1 MTLHNKQTHDGGS
14 LLMQFTLTSAAVQS
28 HTAGLLRDGL
38 RLKDYGKSCPTST
51 LLAVLFTACSRLTSL
66 FAACNHLRRAPS
78 HETVRK
84 ALHANLPALDSL
96 ERRLNRTLGH
106 TISRPLRRCL
116 RRRRQRVAIDLHLR
130 PYHGQPAASPD
141 ELVRGQPK
149 SGTTHFHAYA
159 TAYLVLQGQRF
170 TLALTYVR
178 DGEKMPVVLKRLLR
192 LCARGGVRPALL
204 LLHRGFWSV
213 GVIRYLQ
220 AARCPFLMPVVT
232 RGKKAGKPGGPSG
245 TRVFQGW
252 EKGGFDEYT
261 LKETGKKGKKAR
273 VGICVHVRN
282 RMGRR
287 GKTGRER
294 LVYAYWGWQ
303 PRRPLAVSDLYRLR
317 FGIETSYRQLGE
329 AKAKTCTRSP
339 QVRLFLVAVA
349 LLLRNVWVWLH
360 HEVLSSPRR
369 GRREYNLGRLRFKT
383 LLAFLQREA
392 ERAFGVVDHVLTE
405 RDVPIGF
412 TSTRQRSAA

>member
-1 MTLHNKQTHDGGS
+1 
-14 LLMQFTLTSAAVQS
+14 MQSTLTSSAVQS

-66 FAACNHLRRAPS
+66 FAACNHLRHAPS

-84 ALHANLPALDSL
+84 ALHANLPGLVSL
-96 ERRLNRTLGH
+96 ERRLNATLGY
-106 TISRPLRRCL
+106 TISRSLRRCL

-130 PYHGQPAASPD
+130 PYHGQPSVSPD
-141 ELVRGQPK
+141 ELIRGQPK

-170 TLALTYVR
+170 TLALVYVR
-178 DGEKMPVVLKRLLR
+178 DGEKMPSVLKRLLR
-192 LCARGGVRPALL
+192 LCAQRGVRPGLL
-204 LLHRGFWSV
+204 LLDRGFWSV

-220 AARCPFLMPVVT
+220 AARYPFLMPVVT
-232 RGKKAGKPGGPSG
+232 RGKKADKPGGPSG

-252 EKGGFDEYT
+252 KKGGFDEYT
-261 LKETGKKGKKAR
+261 LKETGKKGRKAR

-287 GKTGRER
+287 GKFGRER
-294 LVYAYWGWQ
+294 LVYAYWGWKPQQ
-303 PRRPLAVSDLYRLR
+303 PRAVSEVYRLR

-339 QVRLFLVAVA
+339 EVRLFLIGVA

-360 HEVLSSPRR
+360 HEALSSPRR
-369 GRREYNLGRLRFKT
+369 GRRKYNLERLRFKAM
-383 LLAFLQREA
+383 LAFLQQEA
-392 ERAFGVVDHVLTE
+392 EKAFGVVDHVLTE

-412 TSTRQRSAA
+412 TSTRRRGAA

>member
-1 MTLHNKQTHDGGS
+1 
-14 LLMQFTLTSAAVQS
+14 MQFTLTSSAVQS

-51 LLAVLFTACSRLTSL
+51 LLAVLFTACSRLSSL
-66 FAACNHLRRAPS
+66 FAACNHLRHAPS

-84 ALHANLPALDSL
+84 ALHQNLPGLPTL
-96 ERRLNRTLGH
+96 ERRLNATLGH

-116 RRRRQRVAIDLHLR
+116 GRRRQRVAIDLHLR
-130 PYHGQPAASPD
+130 PYHGQPLRSPD
-141 ELVRGQPK
+141 ELVRGQAK

-159 TAYLVLQGQRF
+159 TAYLALRGQRF

-178 DGEKMPVVLKRLLR
+178 DGEKMPAVLKRLLR
-192 LCARGGVRPALL
+192 MCSGVGVRPGLL
-204 LLHRGFWSV
+204 LLDRGFWSV

-220 AARCPFLMPVVT
+220 AARYPFLMPVVT
-232 RGKKAGKPGGPSG
+232 RGKKAGGPGGPGG
-245 TRVFQGW
+245 TRAFQGW
-252 EKGGFDEYT
+252 KRGGFGVYA
-261 LKETGKKGKKAR
+261 LKETGRKGRKAR

-287 GKTGRER
+287 GKHGREN

-303 PRRPLAVSDLYRLR
+303 PRQARAVSELYRLR

-339 QVRLFLVAVA
+339 QVRLFLIGVA

-360 HEVLSSPRR
+360 HEALSTPRR
-369 GRREYNLGRLRFKT
+369 GGRRYNLERLRFKG

-392 ERAFGVVDHVLTE
+392 ESAFGVVDHVLTE
-405 RDVPIGF
+405 RPVPIRF
-412 TSTRQRSAA
+412 TPTPRGGAA

>member
-1 MTLHNKQTHDGGS
+1 
-14 LLMQFTLTSAAVQS
+14 MQSTLTSSAVQS

-51 LLAVLFTACSRLTSL
+51 LLAVVFTACSRLISL
-66 FAACNHLRRAPS
+66 FAASNHLRHAPS

-84 ALHANLPALDSL
+84 ALHANLPSLHSL
-96 ERRLNRTLGH
+96 ERRLNTTFGY
-106 TISRPLRRCL
+106 TISRSLRRCL
-116 RRRRQRVAIDLHLR
+116 RRRRQRIAIDLHLR
-130 PYHGQPAASPD
+130 PYHGQPAVSPD

-170 TLALTYVR
+170 TLALVYVR
-178 DGEKMPVVLKRLLR
+178 ADEKMPAVLKRLLR
-192 LCARGGVRPALL
+192 LCAPREVRPGLL
-204 LLHRGFWSV
+204 LLDRGFWSV

-232 RGKKAGKPGGPSG
+232 RGKKAEKPGGPSG

-252 EKGGFDEYT
+252 KKGGFSEYT
-261 LKETGKKGKKAR
+261 LKETGKKGRKAR
-273 VGICVHVRN
+273 VRICVHVRN

-287 GKTGRER
+287 EKFGRER

-303 PRRPLAVSDLYRLR
+303 PRLPRAVSEVYRLR

-339 QVRLFLVAVA
+339 QVRLFLVGVA

-369 GRREYNLGRLRFKT
+369 GRRRYNLERLRFKAM
-383 LLAFLQREA
+383 LAFLQQEA
-392 ERAFGVVDHVLTE
+392 EKAFGVVDRVLTE
-405 RDVPIGF
+405 RAVPIGF
-412 TSTRQRSAA
+412 TSTRRRGAA

>member
-1 MTLHNKQTHDGGS
+1 
-14 LLMQFTLTSAAVQS
+14 MQSTLTSAAVQS

-51 LLAVLFTACSRLTSL
+51 LLAVVFTACSRLISL
-66 FAACNHLRRAPS
+66 FAACNHLRDAPS

-84 ALHANLPALDSL
+84 ALHANLPGLDTL
-96 ERRLNRTLGH
+96 ERRLNATFGY
-106 TISRPLRRCL
+106 TISRSLRRCL
-116 RRRRQRVAIDLHLR
+116 SRRRQRLAIDLHLR
-130 PYHGQPAASPD
+130 PYHGQPSVSPD
-141 ELVRGQPK
+141 ELVRGKPK

-170 TLALTYVR
+170 TLALVYVR
-178 DGEKMPVVLKRLLR
+178 AGEKMAAILKRLLR
-192 LCARGGVRPALL
+192 LCAQRSVRPALL
-204 LLHRGFWSV
+204 LLDRGFWSV

-232 RGKKAGKPGGPSG
+232 RGKKTDKPGGPSG

-252 EKGGFDEYT
+252 KKGGFSEYT
-261 LKETGKKGKKAR
+261 LKETGGKGKKAR

-287 GKTGRER
+287 EKFGRER
-294 LVYAYWGWQ
+294 LVYAFWGWQ
-303 PRRPLAVSDLYRLR
+303 PRREWAVSQLYRLR

-339 QVRLFLVAVA
+339 QVRLFLVGVA

-369 GRREYNLGRLRFKT
+369 GRRRYNLERLRFKAM
-383 LLAFLQREA
+383 LAFLQQEA
-392 ERAFGVVDHVLTE
+392 EKAFGVVDHVLTE
-405 RDVPIGF
+405 RAVPIGF
-412 TSTRQRSAA
+412 TSTRQ

>member
-1 MTLHNKQTHDGGS
+1 
-14 LLMQFTLTSAAVQS
+14 MQSTLTSAAVQS

-51 LLAVLFTACSRLTSL
+51 LLAVVFTACSRLISL
-66 FAACNHLRRAPS
+66 FAASNHLRHAPS

-84 ALHANLPALDSL
+84 ALHANLPGLVPL
-96 ERRLNRTLGH
+96 ERRLNATLGY
-106 TISRPLRRCL
+106 TISRSLRRCL
-116 RRRRQRVAIDLHLR
+116 HRRRQRIAIDLHLR
-130 PYHGQPAASPD
+130 PYHGQPSVSPD

-170 TLALTYVR
+170 TLALVYVR
-178 DGEKMPVVLKRLLR
+178 DGEKMPAVLKRLLR
-192 LCARGGVRPALL
+192 LCAQRGVRPGLL
-204 LLHRGFWSV
+204 LLDRGFWSV

-220 AARCPFLMPVVT
+220 TARCPFLMPVVT
-232 RGKKAGKPGGPSG
+232 RGKKADKPNGPSG

-252 EKGGFDEYT
+252 KKGGFDEYT
-261 LKETGKKGKKAR
+261 LKETGKKGRKAR

-282 RMGRR
+282 RNGRR
-287 GKTGRER
+287 GKFGRER
-294 LVYAYWGWQ
+294 LVYAFWGWQ
-303 PRRPLAVSDLYRLR
+303 PRQPRAVSEVYRLR

-339 QVRLFLVAVA
+339 EVRLFLIGVA

-360 HEVLSSPRR
+360 HEVLSSPQR
-369 GRREYNLGRLRFKT
+369 GRRKYNLERLRFKAM
-383 LLAFLQREA
+383 LAFLQQEA
-392 ERAFGVVDHVLTE
+392 EKAFGVVDHVLTE

-412 TSTRQRSAA
+412 TSSRRRGAA

>member
-1 MTLHNKQTHDGGS
+1 MTLVNKQTHDGGS
-14 LLMQFTLTSAAVQS
+14 LLMQCTLTSAAVQS
-28 HTAGLLRDGL
+28 HTASQLRAGL

-51 LLAVLFTACSRLTSL
+51 LLAVVFTACSRLTSL
-66 FAACNHLRRAPS
+66 FAACNHLRDAPS

-84 ALHANLPALDSL
+84 ALHANLPGLDTL
-96 ERRLNRTLGH
+96 ERRLNATFGY
-106 TISRPLRRCL
+106 TIARSLRRCL
-116 RRRRQRVAIDLHLR
+116 SRRRQRLAMDLHLR
-130 PYHGQPAASPD
+130 PYHGQPSVSPD

-170 TLALTYVR
+170 TLALVYVR
-178 DGEKMPVVLKRLLR
+178 AGEKMAAIIKRLLR
-192 LCARGGVRPALL
+192 LCAQRSVRPALL
-204 LLHRGFWSV
+204 LLDRGFWSV

-232 RGKKAGKPGGPSG
+232 RGKKADKPGGPSG

-252 EKGGFDEYT
+252 KKGGFSEYT
-261 LKETGKKGKKAR
+261 LKETGKKGRKAR

-287 GKTGRER
+287 EKFGRER

-303 PRRPLAVSDLYRLR
+303 PRQPRAVSEVYRLR

-339 QVRLFLVAVA
+339 QVRLFLVGVA

-369 GRREYNLGRLRFKT
+369 GRRRYNLERLRFKE
-383 LLAFLQREA
+383 LLAFLQQEA
-392 ERAFGVVDHVLTE
+392 EKAFGVVDHVLTE
-405 RDVPIGF
+405 RAVPIGF
-412 TSTRQRSAA
+412 TSTRQ

>member
-1 MTLHNKQTHDGGS
+1 
-14 LLMQFTLTSAAVQS
+14 MQSILTSAAVQS

-38 RLKDYGKSCPTST
+38 RMKDYGKSCPTST
-51 LLAVLFTACSRLTSL
+51 LLAVVFTACARLISL
-66 FAACNHLRRAPS
+66 FAAANHLRHAPS
-78 HETVRK
+78 HETLRK
-84 ALHANLPALDSL
+84 ALHANLPGLPTL
-96 ERRLNRTLGH
+96 ERRLNATLGY
-106 TISRPLRRCL
+106 TISRSLRRCL

-130 PYHGQPAASPD
+130 PYHGQPAVSAD

-170 TLALTYVR
+170 TLALVYVR
-178 DGEKMPVVLKRLLR
+178 DGEKMPAVLERLLR
-192 LCARGGVRPALL
+192 LCAQRDVRPGLL
-204 LLHRGFWSV
+204 LLDRGFWSV

-232 RGKKAGKPGGPSG
+232 RGKKADEPGGPSG

-252 EKGGFDEYT
+252 KKGGFSEYT
-261 LKETGKKGKKAR
+261 LKETGKKGKTAR

-287 GKTGRER
+287 GKYGREN

-303 PRRPLAVSDLYRLR
+303 PRQPRAVSEVYRLR

-339 QVRLFLVAVA
+339 EVRLFLVGVA

-369 GRREYNLGRLRFKT
+369 GRRRYNLERLRFKAM
-383 LLAFLQREA
+383 LAFLQQEA
-392 ERAFGVVDHVLTE
+392 EKAFGVVDQVLSE
-405 RDVPIGF
+405 RAVPIGF
-412 TSTRQRSAA
+412 TSTRQ